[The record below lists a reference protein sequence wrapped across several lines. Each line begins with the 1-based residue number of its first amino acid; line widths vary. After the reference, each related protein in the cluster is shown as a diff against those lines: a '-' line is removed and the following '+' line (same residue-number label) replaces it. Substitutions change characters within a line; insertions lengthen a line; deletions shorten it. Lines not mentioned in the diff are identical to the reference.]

1 MGAVPPHLAAA
12 HVRVFSGGP
21 GSEGL
26 IKEEPGKSGKKME
39 GGGVTVC
46 VRPHNGNPEEG
57 EDPKNVL
64 SCDLRTDGWVF

>member
-39 GGGVTVC
+39 GGASQCVYEHTTETLRREKIQRMFSPVT
-46 VRPHNGNPEEG
+46 
-57 EDPKNVL
+57 
-64 SCDLRTDGWVF
+64 